1 MKKSLL
7 FEIKNYSTHQLAT
20 KYKITVN
27 DDGTV
32 YDKKQGESFRS
43 LMEWSQNRLDKYA
56 NYDKITV

>member
-7 FEIKNYSTHQLAT
+7 FEIKNYSSHQLFT

-32 YDKKQGESFRS
+32 YDKKNGESFRS
-43 LMEWSQNRLDKYA
+43 LMEWSQNKLDKYA
-56 NYDKITV
+56 KCDNITT